1 MKIERTVTVT
11 LSSEELAQRVDE
23 FIKVTQK
30 KIDYLNKQYGY
41 IEEDL
46 DSKFSAIIALKNRTL
61 REIAIAWFND
71 FVHDS
76 YTKDSCN
83 NILIFDG
90 EVINYKD
97 IETDFKIPYL
107 GDL

>member
-11 LSSEELAQRVDE
+11 LNSEELAQRVDE
-23 FIKVTQK
+23 FIKAAQE
-30 KIDYLNKQYGY
+30 KIDYLSEKYGL
-41 IEEDL
+41 IEEVE
-46 DSKFSAIIALKNRTL
+46 SEFSAIIALKNRTL

-76 YTKDSCN
+76 FTEDSYN

>member
-11 LSSEELAQRVDE
+11 VNSEELAQRVDE
-23 FIKVTQK
+23 FIKMNQE
-30 KIDYLNKQYGY
+30 KIDYLNEKYGY
-41 IEEDL
+41 IDEDL
-46 DSKFSAIIALKNRTL
+46 DGRFRAIIALKNRTL
-61 REIAIAWFND
+61 REIAIAWFID

-76 YTKDSCN
+76 FTKSSYN

-97 IETDFKIPYL
+97 VETDFTIPYL
-107 GDL
+107 GEL

>member
-11 LSSEELAQRVDE
+11 LNSEELAQRVDE
-23 FIKVTQK
+23 FIKAAQAE
-30 KIDYLNKQYGY
+30 IDYLSKEYGL
-41 IEEDL
+41 IEEVEGR
-46 DSKFSAIIALKNRTL
+46 FSAIISLKNRTL

-76 YTKDSCN
+76 YTKSSYN